1 MHSIRYRLI
10 GMVTGMVLIISL
22 FLGLIN
28 IKNINKFETNE
39 ASMSMNEMCYK
50 NGEKVNLLLI
60 RAEDVVKYVASAM
73 QNYITGPND
82 LDNFHFRKNLKKYL
96 SQTFLNAT
104 SDIDG
109 IDTFYLHFNVDKVPN
124 DGFWYI
130 KNVKSGRYDSVKIVD
145 VSKYGESS
153 EGRTNWYYKPVE
165 VGEAVWLSPYLN
177 ENISVYMISYCMP
190 VYFYGKLVGVVG
202 VDINF
207 DSIKDIVKDMT
218 IYKSGYAYISSVEIG
233 KVYYHPEIPS
243 GISGAGGD
251 IEFTSNQE
259 LLSESSSG
267 DELISYTYEGKKKAL
282 AFETLRNGMMLVL
295 TAPTQEIFS
304 ERQKSITEAIAV
316 ICIAYII
323 AFIVVVSSSEHIIKP
338 LMKLTDAAK
347 RIQEGDY
354 DFTIEKSFDD
364 EVGELADAMNAS
376 LIKINESVSTIKKM
390 AYHDELTGVKN
401 HTAYEEE
408 VRMLEEAIK
417 DGDAEFGIVML
428 DMNGLKA
435 INDNYGHSKG
445 DIAIRLMSSV
455 ICDTFEH
462 SPVFRIGG
470 DEFVAVLKGRDYNNK
485 TELLEKL
492 KPYQKAKDLNDS
504 EPWLSV
510 CVAVGYSE
518 YDPKKD
524 KEFLDV
530 FKRADEAMYQNKK
543 DLKAGR

>member
-1 MHSIRYRLI
+1 
-10 GMVTGMVLIISL
+10 MVTGMVLVVSL

-28 IKNINKFETNE
+28 IKNINKFETDE

-50 NGEKVNLLLI
+50 NGEQVNLLLI
-60 RAEDVVKYVASAM
+60 RAEDIVKYVGSAM

-82 LDNFHFRKNLKKYL
+82 LDNYHFRKKLKKYL

-104 SDIDG
+104 ADIDG
-109 IDTFYLHFNVDKVPN
+109 IDTFYLHFNVDNVQN

-130 KNVKSGRYDSVKIVD
+130 KNAKTGSYDSVKIVD
-145 VSKYGESS
+145 VTKYDSTN
-153 EGRTNWYYKPVE
+153 EGRTRWYYKPVE
-165 VGEAVWLSPYLN
+165 AGEAVWLSPYLN

-190 VYFYGKLVGVVG
+190 VYSYGKLVGVVG
-202 VDINF
+202 IDINF
-207 DSIKDIVKDMT
+207 ESIKELVKGMT
-218 IYKSGYAYISSVEIG
+218 IYKTGYAYISSGEIG

-251 IEFTSNQE
+251 IEFTNNEE
-259 LLSESSSG
+259 LLNETSSG
-267 DELISYTYEGKKKAL
+267 DKLVSYTYAGEKKAM
-282 AFETLRNGMMLVL
+282 AFETLRNGMILVL

-338 LMKLTDAAK
+338 LMKLTEAAK

-376 LIKINESVSTIKKM
+376 LVKINESVSTIKKM

-408 VRMLEEAIK
+408 VRKLEQSIK
-417 DGDAEFGIVML
+417 DGEAEFGIAML

-455 ICDTFEH
+455 ICNTFEH

-470 DEFVAVLKGRDYNNK
+470 DEFVAVLKGRDYDNK
-485 TELLEKL
+485 KELLEKL

-518 YDPKKD
+518 FVAGKD

-530 FKRADEAMYQNKK
+530 FKRADDAMYQNKK